1 MTETFLKR
9 KSDIRVS
16 QLLLALACMLLLL
29 PSAFAGTLDNK
40 HILLLHSYH
49 QTYVFTDQ
57 EMQGIMRVL
66 RENSPRVMPYVEY
79 MDWKRFPNESRL
91 AAFSEQF
98 RAKYAGIRFD
108 MVIATDNKALEFVVK
123 YRSRFF
129 PHAVVSFSGINGFR
143 PDMLGGQKRVSGVA
157 EDVDPAGT
165 IALIMGILPET
176 REIVVLIDDTESS
189 NEVLA
194 AIKQGIAQHKQLQL
208 RVLQSPEQLELISAV
223 SVLKPGSVLLQG
235 NFSRDR
241 TGRTYEFEEVLATI
255 LPHCQV
261 PIFSLWD
268 FLSGKGIM
276 GGSLLHGEQQGEHA
290 ARIAL
295 RLMAGEDVPVMDKT
309 TPLLMLDYRQLQR
322 FRLDN
327 RPIPAGVTVIN
338 RPESYFQRH
347 FKYIMAGAVMLLLQ
361 LSAIIALVAIYR
373 KKHLAES
380 RLRESEAWYRTV
392 FDMANYGI
400 FIHDMHSGII
410 LDVNDTVCQMF
421 GCNREEV
428 TNMDVGQFSAGYPPY
443 TLKDGLDWIA
453 RAAGG
458 EPQQFEWLARRKNG
472 TLFWADV
479 KIRRVSIAGKD
490 RILVNTIDIT
500 ERKQQEDALRESE
513 KRLLQIIDFLPDEI
527 LVIDRQGRVIAWN
540 RNMEELTGVASEDM
554 IGKGNYEYSIPLYG
568 RRQPILI
575 DLVFMSDEELKSKTQ
590 YASLKRIDDC
600 LYAEGDVQVRG
611 KTRSQWAIARPL
623 YDSMGNVVGAI
634 ESVRDVTER
643 KQAKDLLVKA
653 NKQLEDIIEFLPDAT
668 LIVNSERKIIAWNH
682 AMEEMTGVAKTE
694 VLGEDHSAVTI
705 PFYGHRRQYIIDYI
719 LDEDEE
725 LLSKYAWFEHK
736 GNTYNAEAFAPSLY
750 GGKGAHIWVAA
761 SPMYDDQGR
770 MIAVIESIRDITDRR
785 QAEDALRC
793 SEANYRMVIENIQ
806 DVLYRS
812 DADGRLLMVSP
823 SALKLFGYTSLEE
836 CLGKPIAE
844 TFYYQPEKRSEFFE
858 LIKQHGKVTNYEVE
872 LKRVDGT
879 PVMVEASCN
888 AYYDEA
894 GNFAG
899 VEGVFRDISARKQAE
914 QERKKLEEQ
923 LIQVQKMEAIG
934 TLAGGIAHDFNN
946 ILSGIMGY
954 TELSMSMVKE
964 QPRVYQ
970 HMEQVMAAAKRAGD
984 LVKQILTFCRKAQQ
998 ETRPIAMAPI
1008 IQEVVRFM
1016 RASLP
1021 SSIELKLSIE
1031 AESDV
1036 IMADASQLHQVL
1048 VNLCTN
1054 AGHAMKEQGGVL
1066 DICLKEISIDSY
1078 SLLPHALTNAEHYLE
1093 LTVRDT
1099 GKGIE
1104 PENLPRIFEPY
1115 FTTKGAG
1122 EGTGLGLALVHGIVK
1137 SHGGDIR
1144 VYSEVGKGTI
1154 FRIYLPLLE
1163 QGTDHEEQ
1171 IDQGIPT
1178 GSGQCILLVD
1188 DEEMLA
1194 ELDRAMLE
1202 ELGYSVIT
1210 ETDPLK
1216 ALETFKNNADRIE
1229 LVITDKTMP
1238 HMGGFELVR
1247 QIRQV
1252 RSDMTV
1258 ILYSGFQEIEDIE
1271 KSRALGI
1278 NQLLPKPFNMVDLA
1292 NAVHG
1297 ALRKQS

>member
-338 RPESYFQRH
+338 RPELYFQRH
-347 FKYIMAGAVMLLLQ
+347 FKYIMAGAAIMLLQ
-361 LSAIIALVAIYR
+361 LSAIIALVVVNR
-373 KKHLAES
+373 KKRQAENL
-380 RLRESEAWYRTV
+380 LRDNEERYRTI
-392 FDMANYGI
+392 FDMADNAI
-400 FIHDMHSGII
+400 FIHDMHSGTI
-410 LDVNDTVCQMF
+410 LDINERAGEMY
-421 GCNREEV
+421 GYSLEEIKKA
-428 TNMDVGQFSAGYPPY
+428 DVGLISAGYPPY
-443 TLKDGLDWIA
+443 SASDALKWIE
-453 RAAGG
+453 RAAQEG
-458 EPQQFEWLARRKNG
+458 PQHFEWLCRRKNNN
-472 TLFWADV
+472 LFWVDV
-479 KIRRVSIAGKD
+479 KMRRVSIAGQD
-490 RILVNTIDIT
+490 RMLVNVTDISAQ
-500 ERKQQEDALRESE
+500 KQQQDALRDSE
-513 KRLLQIIDFLPDEI
+513 RRLLQIIDFLPDAT

-540 RNMEELTGVASEDM
+540 RAIEEMTGVESENM
-554 IGKGNYEYSIPLYG
+554 IGKGAYEYSIPFYG
-568 RRQPILI
+568 ERRPILI
-575 DLVFMSDEELKSKTQ
+575 DLVFMPDNEIKSRYSYVK
-590 YASLKRIDDC
+590 KVDDC
-600 LYAEGDVQVRG
+600 LYAEADVPVKGGRHVLWG
-611 KTRSQWAIARPL
+611 IARPL
-623 YDSMGNVVGAI
+623 YDSIGNMVGAI
-634 ESVRDVTER
+634 ESIRDITEQ
-643 KQAKDLLVKA
+643 KQARENIITA

-668 LIVNSERKIIAWNH
+668 LIVNNQRKIIAWNH
-682 AMEEMTGVAKTE
+682 AMEDITGVPKTE
-694 VLGEDHSAVTI
+694 VLGNEHSVVSI
-705 PFYGHRRQYIIDYI
+705 PIYGYRRQYIIDYI
-719 LDEDEE
+719 LDRNEE
-725 LLSKYAWFEHK
+725 LLSSYSYFQHK
-736 GNTYNAEAFAPSLY
+736 GNTYYAEAFAPALY
-750 GGKGAHIWVAA
+750 GGKGAYIWLAA
-761 SPMYDDQGR
+761 SPMFDDQGN
-770 MIAVIESIRDITDRR
+770 MIAIIESIRDITDRR
-785 QAEDALRC
+785 QAEDALRR

-806 DVLYRS
+806 DVFYRS
-812 DADGRLLMVSP
+812 DVEGRLVMVSP
-823 SALKLFGYTSLEE
+823 SVLPLLGYTSIDD
-836 CLGKPIAE
+836 CLGKSISD
-844 TFYYQPEKRSEFFE
+844 TFYYYPEKRHEFCE
-858 LIKQHGKVTNYEVE
+858 MVKQHGKVTNYELE
-872 LKRVDGT
+872 LKRSDGT
-879 PVMVEASCN
+879 PVVVETSSN
-888 AYYDEA
+888 AYFDDN

-899 VEGVFRDISARKQAE
+899 IEGIFRDISERKKAE

-923 LIQVQKMEAIG
+923 LIQAQKIEAIG

-954 TELSMSMVKE
+954 TELSLDMAKG
-964 QPRVYQ
+964 QPKLHQ
-970 HMEQVMAAAKRAGD
+970 NMEQVMAAANRARD
-984 LVKQILTFCRKAQQ
+984 LVRQILTFCRKAQQ
-998 ETRPIAMAPI
+998 ETRPTALGPVID
-1008 IQEVVRFM
+1008 EVVRFM

-1021 SSIELKLSIE
+1021 TTIEIKVQNQ
-1031 AESDV
+1031 AVSDI
-1036 IMADASQLHQVL
+1036 IMADPSQLHQVL

-1054 AGHAMKEQGGVL
+1054 AGHAMKEHGGVL
-1066 DICLKEISIDSY
+1066 EIGLKEVCLDKHGLLLDSNIT
-1078 SLLPHALTNAEHYLE
+1078 AGRCLE
-1093 LTVRDT
+1093 LSVRDS

-1104 PENLPRIFEPY
+1104 PENLTRIFDPY
-1115 FTTKGAG
+1115 FTTKGPG
-1122 EGTGLGLALVHGIVK
+1122 EGTGLGLAVVHGIIK

-1144 VYSEVGKGTI
+1144 VYSELGKGTV
-1154 FRIYLPLLE
+1154 FRMYLPLLE
-1163 QGTDHEEQ
+1163 QKAESEETDSQE
-1171 IDQGIPT
+1171 IPS
-1178 GSGQCILLVD
+1178 GSGQLVLLVD

-1194 ELDRAMLE
+1194 EMDRVMLE
-1202 ELGYSVIT
+1202 ALGYSVIT
-1210 ETDPLK
+1210 ETDPLR

-1252 RSDMTV
+1252 RSDMPV

-1297 ALRKQS
+1297 ALRKPSQ